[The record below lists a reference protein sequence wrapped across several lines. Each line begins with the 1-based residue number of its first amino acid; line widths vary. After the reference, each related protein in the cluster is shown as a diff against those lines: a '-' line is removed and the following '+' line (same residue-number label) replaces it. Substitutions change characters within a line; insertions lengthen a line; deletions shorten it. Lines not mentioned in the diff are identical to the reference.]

1 MASSRQRKVSVAKR
15 AKAAGAPRG
24 RAMPG
29 KALRGRAKASQKGKI
44 RRAVTL
50 AQIRAIMPNLSRARA
65 RQLLRLLNRAMKE
78 ASSRTARRMTA
89 FLAKL
94 ARESRKLRAE
104 GAGKPSRGRGRI
116 QVTGRVRY
124 SAAGKA
130 QGTGLGMSPRGA
142 ASLNVR
148 LRVSARF

>member
-24 RAMPG
+24 RALPG
-29 KALRGRAKASQKGKI
+29 KALRGRAKASQKGTI

-50 AQIRAIMPNLSRARA
+50 AEIRAIMPNLSRARA
-65 RQLLRLLNRAMKE
+65 RQLLRQLNRAMKE
-78 ASSRTARRMTA
+78 ASIKTARRTAA
-89 FLAKL
+89 FLAQL
-94 ARESRKLRAE
+94 ARESGEPRAQ
-104 GAGKPSRGRGRI
+104 GAGKRSEGRGRI
-116 QVTGRVRY
+116 QVTGSVRY
-124 SAAGKA
+124 RAAGKA
-130 QGTGLGMSPRGA
+130 RGTSQGMAPSGA